1 MANQKACWQNR
12 RAFPFSLHAIQQT
25 NQETEMK
32 FALIGAAAL
41 VGAASVTPALAQAVI
56 EDPGYCAQFYPN
68 ANCQNLGPGNPYT
81 DGGYYRNN
89 WRNGNA
95 YMERHWQRHHAA
107 RRG

>member
-41 VGAASVTPALAQAVI
+41 VGIASVTPALAQAAVSYAFMI
-56 EDPGYCAQFYPN
+56 R
-68 ANCQNLGPGNPYT
+68 T
-81 DGGYYRNN
+81 
-89 WRNGNA
+89 
-95 YMERHWQRHHAA
+95 A
-107 RRG
+107 RGSQCKRSI